1 MGWFRANRRGSG
13 LLALMALAIQ
23 FAVAFGHIHIKS
35 GPVPF
40 GPTVAV
46 AAVTLDGDAAG
57 PVGKQHPA
65 ADVFCDICATLNL
78 AATGDAVAAPV
89 LALPASFV
97 LAPVQAPDELA
108 LLQKRFLLAQSRA
121 PPAV

>member
-13 LLALMALAIQ
+13 LVALFALAIQ
-23 FAVAFGHIHIKS
+23 FAVAFGHIHFKS

-40 GPTVAV
+40 GPSVAL
-46 AAVTLDGDAAG
+46 AAITLDGDAAG
-57 PVGKQHPA
+57 PVGKDHPA

-78 AATGDAVAAPV
+78 AAAGDAPVVPV

-97 LAPVQAPDELA
+97 LAPVQAPDDLA
-108 LLQKRFLLAQSRA
+108 LLERRFRLAQSRA

>member
-1 MGWFRANRRGSG
+1 MGWFRANRRGN
-13 LLALMALAIQ
+13 LVLALMALAIQ
-23 FAVAFGHIHIKS
+23 FAVGFGHIHLKA
-35 GPVPF
+35 GP
-40 GPTVAV
+40 GPIGPKAV
-46 AAVTLDGDAAG
+46 HAALTLDGDAAG
-57 PVGKQHPA
+57 PVGKNHPA

-78 AATGDAVAAPV
+78 AAVGDAPVAPM

-97 LAPVQAPDELA
+97 LAPVQAPDDLA

>member
-13 LLALMALAIQ
+13 VLALMALAIQ
-23 FAVAFGHIHIKS
+23 FAVAFGHTHIKS

-40 GPTVAV
+40 GPAVAR

-57 PVGKQHPA
+57 PAGKGHPA
-65 ADVFCDICATLNL
+65 ADVFCDICAALNL
-78 AATGDAVAAPV
+78 AATGEVAAAPA
-89 LALPASFV
+89 LAVPATFV
-97 LAPVQAPDELA
+97 LASVQAGDDLA
-108 LLQKRFLLAQSRA
+108 LLQKRFLFARSRA